1 MGDDSMKE
9 IFEVRYMYW
18 DTGNYKKLNA
28 YNDLDYALSV
38 MNKLNAMYGAEEPYY
53 VKRIVI
59 E

>member
-1 MGDDSMKE
+1 MKE